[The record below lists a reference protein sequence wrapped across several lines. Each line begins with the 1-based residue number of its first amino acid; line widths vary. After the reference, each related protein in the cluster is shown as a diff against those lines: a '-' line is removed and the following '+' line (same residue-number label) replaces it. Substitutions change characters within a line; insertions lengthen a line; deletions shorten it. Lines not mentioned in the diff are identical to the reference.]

1 MAIVLVC
8 SAIKSLIAP
17 ISRCTVSVGMALLAG
32 SVGPVA
38 LLGVPTVGVLGAGER
53 SAVGVWTSQQMSL
66 IMDEG

>member
-1 MAIVLVC
+1 
-8 SAIKSLIAP
+8 
-17 ISRCTVSVGMALLAG
+17 MALLAG